1 MESKVRAA
9 GKSISFGINAYIT
22 AGKEPN
28 TVLKILDGT
37 QVGTHFLAHGSKLR
51 GYRQWLAA
59 GALSQGELHV
69 DSGAEQALRVHKKS
83 LLLSGVCE
91 IQGNFSA
98 KDPVNIFNLQHEL
111 IGVGLV
117 AQSAQALR
125 LLLQQSE
132 ANGHTRAVIHRDD
145 LFLADGHL

>member
-1 MESKVRAA
+1 
-9 GKSISFGINAYIT
+9 
-22 AGKEPN
+22 
-28 TVLKILDGT
+28 
-37 QVGTHFLAHGSKLR
+37 
-51 GYRQWLAA
+51 
-59 GALSQGELHV
+59 V

-91 IQGNFSA
+91 VQGNFSA

-111 IGVGLV
+111 IGVGLA

-125 LLLQQSE
+125 VLLQQSE

>member
-1 MESKVRAA
+1 MENNNDTLQNESSHPFGLDMFPKV
-9 GKSISFGINAYIT
+9 S
-22 AGKEPN
+22 
-28 TVLKILDGT
+28 
-37 QVGTHFLAHGSKLR
+37 
-51 GYRQWLAA
+51 
-59 GALSQGELHV
+59 
-69 DSGAEQALRVHKKS
+69 VHKKS

-91 IQGNFSA
+91 VQGNFSA

-111 IGVGLV
+111 IGVGLA

-125 LLLQQSE
+125 VLLQQSE